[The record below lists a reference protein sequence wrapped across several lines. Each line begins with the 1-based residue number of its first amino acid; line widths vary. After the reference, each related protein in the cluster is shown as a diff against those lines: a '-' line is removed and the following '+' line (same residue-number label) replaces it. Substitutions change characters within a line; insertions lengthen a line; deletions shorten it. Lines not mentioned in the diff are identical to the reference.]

1 MCTLLHSPSPKTP
14 RIQVQSAVG
23 GGGGGGWRTPF
34 FLLLLFIGGCMALL
48 YRWYEKLRK
57 SHIL

>member
-1 MCTLLHSPSPKTP
+1 MSVCSHIRHPTP
-14 RIQVQSAVG
+14 TDVHKQIKGTGAT
-23 GGGGGGWRTPF
+23 GWRTPF
-34 FLLLLFIGGCMALL
+34 LLLLLFIAGCMALL